1 VGFFGGF
8 VFDGREWHEWDPD
21 AGIVPVLDE
30 PWLSLLIHDSD
41 ITTIAYAPS
50 GSGSGVAYL
59 GTTPRIYFGDASA
72 SAPTNTE
79 LEAEAFAHWLV
90 QSGRAREA
98 ADEQRLRDTI
108 VGYLASDDSSSSDDV
123 DAELDDADIF
133 VEIKTARLLRSIG
146 LPVPGPL
153 AEVDG

>member
-8 VFDGREWHEWDPD
+8 VFDRREWHDWDPD
-21 AGIVPVLDE
+21 AGTVPLVDE

-59 GTTPRIYFGDASA
+59 GTTPRVYFGDATA

-79 LEAEAFAHWLV
+79 LEADALARWLT
-90 QSGRAREA
+90 QSGRARDD
-98 ADEQRLRDTI
+98 ADEQRVRDTI
-108 VGYLASDDSSSSDDV
+108 VGYLATDEPSRSGDV
-123 DAELDDADIF
+123 DTDLDDADVF
-133 VEIKTARLLRSIG
+133 VEIKTVRLLRSIG
-146 LPVPGPL
+146 LPVPEAL
-153 AEVDG
+153 AEVES